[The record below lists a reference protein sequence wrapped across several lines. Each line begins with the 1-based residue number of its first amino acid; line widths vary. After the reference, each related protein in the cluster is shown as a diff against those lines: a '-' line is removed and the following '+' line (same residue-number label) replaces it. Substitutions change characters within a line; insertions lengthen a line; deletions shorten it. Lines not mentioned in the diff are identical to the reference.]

1 MPPTPNWG
9 RFIPETSSPPRGD
22 SKIVA
27 ETLSEVLFFFSRL
40 DWLSA
45 VDILLVTLVIFS
57 LLQLVRGTQ
66 AVVLLR
72 GMIFLVVVIAL
83 LTSFLK
89 LRAFSWLLR
98 SALPALL
105 ISIPVIFAPEIRRA
119 LERLGRAGSAFS
131 FGVRS
136 ADADVQDVI
145 DAIAKAAQ
153 KLSERR
159 HGGLI
164 AIEREVGLRDY
175 AATGVHLDAAVTP
188 ELILQVFYPNS
199 PLHDGA
205 MIIAGNRILA
215 AACVM
220 PLTANEDLPDRQ
232 MGLRHRAALG
242 ISEVSDAVAVVVSE
256 ETGIISVVHNGRMI
270 RRLDMAR
277 LKHVLSVFYHRPQRT
292 NWFTHTLSFFRRQRD
307 QPEAAPEK
315 PGE

>member
-1 MPPTPNWG
+1 M
-9 RFIPETSSPPRGD
+9 
-22 SKIVA
+22 VA
-27 ETLSEVLFFFSRL
+27 ETLSDILFFFSRL

-66 AVVLLR
+66 AMVLLR
-72 GMIFLVVVIAL
+72 GIIFLVVAIAL

-89 LRAFSWLLR
+89 LTAFSWLLR

-105 ISIPVIFAPEIRRA
+105 ISIPVIFAPEIRRG
-119 LERLGRAGSAFS
+119 LERLGRAGSSLS
-131 FGVRS
+131 FGPRS
-136 ADADVQDVI
+136 AEADVQSVI
-145 DAIAKAAQ
+145 EAISRAAQ

-164 AIEREVGLRDY
+164 VIEREVGLKDY
-175 AATGVHLDAAVTP
+175 ANTGVYLDAAVTP

-205 MIIAGNRILA
+205 MIICGNRILA

-242 ISEVSDAVAVVVSE
+242 ISEVSDAVAVVASE

-270 RRLDMAR
+270 RRLDTTR
-277 LKHVLSVFYHRPQRT
+277 LKHVLGVFYRPRT
-292 NWFTHTLSFFRRQRD
+292 ERSWLGRLLLFFRRQPD
-307 QPEAAPEK
+307 QADAPQEK
-315 PGE
+315 PGG

>member
-1 MPPTPNWG
+1 M
-9 RFIPETSSPPRGD
+9 
-22 SKIVA
+22 A
-27 ETLSEVLFFFSRL
+27 ETLNEILFFFSRL

-72 GMIFLVVVIAL
+72 GIIFLVVVVAL
-83 LTSFLK
+83 LTTFLK

-98 SALPALL
+98 NSLPALL
-105 ISIPVIFAPEIRRA
+105 VSIPVIFAPEIRRA

-131 FGVRS
+131 LGLRG
-136 ADADVQDVI
+136 ADADIQAVI
-145 DAIAKAAQ
+145 EAIAKATQ

-164 AIEREVGLRDY
+164 VIEREVGLKDY
-175 AATGVHLDAAVTP
+175 ADTGVHLDAAVTA

-205 MIIAGNRILA
+205 MIICGNRILA

-242 ISEVSDAVAVVVSE
+242 ISEVSDAVAVVASE
-256 ETGIISVVHNGRMI
+256 ESGIISVVHNGRMI
-270 RRLDMAR
+270 RRLDSTR
-277 LKHVLSVFYHRPQRT
+277 LKHVLGVFYHPHAGGNR
-292 NWFTHTLSFFRRQRD
+292 FTRWLRSLSRSADKSDSAQD
-307 QPEAAPEK
+307 KQ
-315 PGE
+315 GD